1 MRYLF
6 FFVLILSI
14 SSVNTIDDW
23 PMFQHDLQHTGSVTC
38 AAPDTAY
45 LMWVSNVESPIA
57 TSPVISEGNIYLAA
71 LGKMTALEAD
81 SGNLIWM
88 QEVPVVGS
96 TPAVSENALV
106 VGTASGFVAMNS
118 KTGEIIWE
126 QIIWESYLNDD
137 INPYFEF
144 FTSSPLIVEERVY
157 VGAGTNKMPLY
168 PGPGVERLPL
178 RNAICMDIKTGE
190 ILWKVNLYSEVSSSP
205 AYHDNILYV
214 GAESCYALDP
224 DDGSIKWEYNHGYYW
239 SSSPVIIDDSVV
251 VAVHDEYNRRRILR
265 IQRGSVLWSRGFKD
279 MVGTAPA
286 VSQGKIVVNTIE
298 DDISALD
305 LESGSTIWTTALGGD
320 TLENDCSIDIVPSS
334 PVIADKKVY
343 IGTANGLFSCL
354 DLETGEIIWQY
365 QTEGA
370 IVAPAAIVD
379 EKVYIGSTDGK
390 LYCFGIDP
398 DTYYEKAEKYQEQG
412 NTKRAQE
419 FYMRARNYY
428 QSKGNVE
435 MVKKCEEKIDKGV
448 LHEIEWYWWI
458 VIVVVCLGVFLFYLK
473 NFKG

>member
-1 MRYLF
+1 MK
-6 FFVLILSI
+6 VIGILILI
-14 SSVNTIDDW
+14 LGMNTISTCSDW

-45 LMWVSNVESPIA
+45 LMWVSNVGSPIA

-81 SGNLIWM
+81 SGNIIWT
-88 QEVPVVGS
+88 QKIPVVRS
-96 TPAVSENALV
+96 TPAVSGNTLV

-118 KTGEIIWE
+118 KTGELLWE
-126 QIIWESYLNDD
+126 QIIWELYSGDDNDFF
-137 INPYFEF
+137 PEY
-144 FTSSPLIVEERVY
+144 FTSSPLIVGNRVY
-157 VGAGTNKMPLY
+157 AGTGTNLMPLIIR
-168 PGPGVERLPL
+168 VNDLTF
-178 RNAICMDIKTGE
+178 RNVICMDIKTGE

-224 DDGSIKWEYNHGYYW
+224 DDGSIQWEYNHGYSM

-251 VAVHDEYNRRRILR
+251 VAVHDEYGGRRILR
-265 IQRGSVLWSRGFKD
+265 IQRKSVLWSRGFKD
-279 MVGTAPA
+279 MVTTTPA

-305 LESGSTIWTTALGGD
+305 LESGNTIWTTALGGD
-320 TLENDCSIDIVPSS
+320 PLESDWSIDAVPS

-390 LYCFGIDP
+390 LYCFDIDP

-428 QSKGNVE
+428 QSKGNAE
-435 MVKKCEEKIDKGV
+435 MVKKCEEKINKGV
-448 LHEIEWYWWI
+448 LHKIGWYWWI
-458 VIVVVCLGVFLFYLK
+458 VIVVVCFGVFLFYIK